1 MAHQRHTT
9 LTGDERETIF
19 FPATIAGGRWAIRTS
34 GDPERIAPAV
44 RAAIAAID
52 PLVPVAEMKP
62 MTDYLDRARAP
73 TRFALVLI
81 GIFAIVAAVL
91 TAVGLYGVLS
101 SVVRQRTAEI
111 GVRMAF
117 GAPRA
122 TIFRLV
128 IGQGLRL
135 SGLGIGAGV
144 VGALWLTQGMS
155 KLLVGVKATD
165 PATFASMAAVFLV
178 IAAAASWLPAR
189 RASAMDPTVA
199 LREE

>member
-1 MAHQRHTT
+1 M
-9 LTGDERETIF
+9 IF
-19 FPATIAGGRWAIRTS
+19 FPATIAAGRWVIRTA
-34 GDPERIAPAV
+34 GDPARMGPAV
-44 RAAIAAID
+44 RAAISAID
-52 PLVPVAEMKP
+52 PLVPVAELKP

-117 GAPRA
+117 GAPRG

-128 IGQGLRL
+128 IGQGLKL
-135 SGLGIGAGV
+135 SGVGIAAGL
-144 VGALWLTQGMS
+144 VGALWLTQAMT
-155 KLLVGVKATD
+155 KMLVGVKATD
-165 PATFASMAAVFLV
+165 PVTFASMAAVFLV
-178 IAAAASWLPAR
+178 IAAAACWLPAR
-189 RASAMDPTVA
+189 RASALDPTVA